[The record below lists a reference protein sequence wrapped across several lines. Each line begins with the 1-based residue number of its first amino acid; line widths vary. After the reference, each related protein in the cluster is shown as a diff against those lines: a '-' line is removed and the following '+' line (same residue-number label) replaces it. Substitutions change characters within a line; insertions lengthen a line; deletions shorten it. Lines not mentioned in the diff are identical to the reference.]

1 LRIEPL
7 SSWLVHISS
16 GWMSWLSFL
25 ISRWDL
31 LISINAIHILS
42 NYLILTSQRLLLS
55 LLLRS
60 QSTTSASNVS
70 TVLLSVVRF
79 LTVHV
84 TVESVLMWA
93 INAHLT
99 LAHVL
104 SILVKRFIAISSCLL
119 SHGLLLARE
128 IHSFLFLCFTW
139 LSIWFGKSGWL
150 VGYAVLE
157 EDTLFIWSVCFF
169 CIVVIVAERWTSILS
184 CSTWAHSIIVFSVK
198 SSSDTWFMHLVPWII
213 WLILGFCNV
222 LLELRVILI
231 LYRDLLNVLGR
242 LIVVWV

>member
-1 LRIEPL
+1 MRIEPL
-7 SSWLVHISS
+7 SSWLVHISCR
-16 GWMSWLSFL
+16 WMSWLSFL

-31 LISINAIHILS
+31 LISINAIHIFS
-42 NYLILTSQRLLLS
+42 NYLILTRQRLLLS

-93 INAHLT
+93 TNTHLT
-99 LAHVL
+99 LTHVL
-104 SILVKRFIAISSCLL
+104 SILVKGFITISSCFLC
-119 SHGLLLARE
+119 HGLLLARQ
-128 IHSFLFLCFTW
+128 IHSFFLLCFTG
-139 LSIWFGKSGWL
+139 LSIRFGKCGWL

-157 EDTLFIWSVCFF
+157 EDTLFIWSCFF
-169 CIVVIVAERWTSILS
+169 CVVVIVAERWTGILS

-213 WLILGFCNV
+213 RLILGFCNV